1 MKRIVSIIAILLFV
15 SISVFAQKRT
25 AYGERYESR
34 DLRFTSVTSVHTEV
48 LLGGH
53 YSDWGGI
60 VSYGGDLQ
68 ATRVYTP
75 SNAFAWR
82 WGAAVSSDY
91 SDDYGMLTDAMG
103 MLGIRVGN
111 GFSLGIDALAGAGQ
125 MPFHTVSTDG
135 TNRHDGYLNIWRPT
149 VQGQV
154 SLAVRLSP
162 VVSLTAFGRYGYY
175 FNSESDYTLNVAE
188 GWTSEPTEWFT
199 TKWLA
204 GAGLSFNLNREARL
218 SGDNNWTMAAYGGYS
233 FKGNEGLVVGAE
245 LYNYKRWN
253 YTLGQVLGFGSEQV
267 LAEKSANSVY
277 GKAGIQISPKG
288 ADSPV
293 IFEFGV
299 KAGVGEYLKF
309 AQGETDNQSFQL
321 KALWMSPAFVTKG
334 YAGVHFHV
342 GRVTLRLTAEAGYH
356 DCFGA
361 DFGGSNNYSGEASQ
375 GGEQFDLAATAGIC
389 FAF

>member
-1 MKRIVSIIAILLFV
+1 MKRRIFSIIATLLFV
-15 SISVFAQKRT
+15 SLSAFAQKRT
-25 AYGERYESR
+25 VYGEKYSR

-48 LLGGH
+48 MLGGH
-53 YSDWGGI
+53 YSDYGGI
-60 VSYGGDLQ
+60 TSYGGDLQ

-82 WGAAVSSDY
+82 WGASISSDY
-91 SDDYGMLTDAMG
+91 SDDYGMLVDACG
-103 MLGIRVGN
+103 VLGIRVGN
-111 GFSLGIDALAGAGQ
+111 AVSFGIDALAGAGQ
-125 MPFHTVSTDG
+125 MPFLTCSTNGVST
-135 TNRHDGYLNIWRPT
+135 HDGYLNIWRPT

-175 FNSESDYTLNVAE
+175 FNSESDYSLNVAE

-204 GAGLSFNLNREARL
+204 GAALSFNLNRDARL
-218 SGDNNWTMAAYGGYS
+218 SGDSCWNMATYGGYS
-233 FKGNEGLVVGAE
+233 FKGNEGWVAGAE
-245 LYNYKRWN
+245 LYHYKRWN

-277 GKAGIQISPKG
+277 AKAGIQISPKG

-293 IFEFGV
+293 LFEFGV
-299 KAGVGEYLKF
+299 KVGVGEYVKA
-309 AQGETDNQSFQL
+309 AQGETDGETFKMRAS
-321 KALWMSPAFVTKG
+321 WMSPAFVTKG

-342 GRVTLRLTAEAGYH
+342 GRVTLRLAAEGGYH

-375 GGEQFDLAATAGIC
+375 GEQFDLATTAGIC

>member
-1 MKRIVSIIAILLFV
+1 MKRIFSVIAILLFV
-15 SISVFAQKRT
+15 SVASYAQQQT
-25 AYGERYESR
+25 VYGKRYESR
-34 DLRFTSVTSVHTEV
+34 DLRFTSVTSAHTEV

-53 YSDWGGI
+53 YTDWSGI
-60 VSYGGDLQ
+60 TSYGGDLQ

-75 SNAFAWR
+75 TNAFAWR

-91 SDDYGMLTDAMG
+91 SDNYGMLTDAMG

-111 GFSLGIDALAGAGQ
+111 VVSVGIDALAGAGQ

-135 TNRHDGYLNIWRPT
+135 TNRHDGSLNIWRPT

-162 VVSLTAFGRYGYY
+162 IVSLTAFGRYGYY

-188 GWTSEPTEWFT
+188 GWTSEPTKCFT

-233 FKGNEGLVVGAE
+233 FKGNEGWVAGAE
-245 LYNYKRWN
+245 LYHYKRWN

-277 GKAGIQISPKG
+277 AKAGIQISPKG

-309 AQGETDNQSFQL
+309 AQGETDTQSFQL

-342 GRVTLRLTAEAGYH
+342 GRVTLRFDAEAGYH
-356 DCFGA
+356 DCFGIE
-361 DFGGSNNYSGEASQ
+361 FSGSENYSGSTAQ
-375 GGEQFDLAATAGIC
+375 NDNFDLAATAGIC

>member
-1 MKRIVSIIAILLFV
+1 MKRIFTFIAILLFV
-15 SISVFAQKRT
+15 SVASYAQRQT
-25 AYGERYESR
+25 AYGKRYESR
-34 DLRFTSVTSVHTEV
+34 DLRFTSLTSVHTEV

-53 YSDWGGI
+53 YSDWSGI
-60 VSYGGDLQ
+60 TSYGGDLQ

-75 SNAFAWR
+75 TNAFAWR

-111 GFSLGIDALAGAGQ
+111 AVSLGIDALAGAGQ

-218 SGDNNWTMAAYGGYS
+218 SGDNNWTMAVYGGYS
-233 FKGNEGLVVGAE
+233 FKGNEGWVAGAE
-245 LYNYKRWN
+245 LYHYKRWN
-253 YTLGQVLGFGSEQV
+253 YAFGQVLGFGSEQV

-277 GKAGIQISPKG
+277 AKAGIQISPKG

-309 AQGETDNQSFQL
+309 AQGETETQSFQL

-342 GRVTLRLTAEAGYH
+342 GRVTLRLAAEAGYH
-356 DCFGA
+356 DCFGIE
-361 DFGGSNNYSGEASQ
+361 FNGSENYSGSTAQNEN
-375 GGEQFDLAATAGIC
+375 FDLAATAGIC

>member
-1 MKRIVSIIAILLFV
+1 MKKIITIIAVLMFV
-15 SISVFAQKRT
+15 SVSVFAQKRT
-25 AYGERYESR
+25 VYGERYESR
-34 DLRFTSVTSVHTEV
+34 DLRFTSLTSVHTEV
-48 LLGGH
+48 LIGGH
-53 YSDWGGI
+53 YSDYGGI

-68 ATRVYTP
+68 VTRVYTP

-82 WGAAVSSDY
+82 WGASISSDY
-91 SDDYGMLTDAMG
+91 SDDYGMLTDVCG
-103 MLGIRVGN
+103 MFGIRVGN
-111 GFSLGIDALAGAGQ
+111 AVSFGIDALAGAGQ

-204 GAGLSFNLNREARL
+204 GAGLSFNMNRDGRL
-218 SGDNNWTMAAYGGYS
+218 SGDHCWNMATYGGYS
-233 FKGNEGLVVGAE
+233 FKGNKGWVAGTE
-245 LYNYKRWN
+245 LYHYKRWN

-277 GKAGIQISPKG
+277 AKAGIQISPKG

-309 AQGETDNQSFQL
+309 VQGETESQSFQL

-342 GRVTLRLTAEAGYH
+342 GRVTLRLAAEAGYH
-356 DCFGA
+356 DCFGIE
-361 DFGGSNNYSGEASQ
+361 FGGSDNYSGSTAQ
-375 GGEQFDLAATAGIC
+375 NDNFDLAATAGIC

>member
-1 MKRIVSIIAILLFV
+1 MKKIITIIAILLFV
-15 SISVFAQKRT
+15 SGASYAQRQT
-25 AYGERYESR
+25 VYGNRYESR
-34 DLRFTSVTSVHTEV
+34 DLRFTSLTSVHTEV
-48 LLGGH
+48 LIGGH
-53 YSDWGGI
+53 YSDYGGI
-60 VSYGGDLQ
+60 TSYGGDLQ

-82 WGAAVSSDY
+82 WGASISSDY
-91 SDDYGMLTDAMG
+91 SEDYGMLVDACG
-103 MLGIRVGN
+103 VLGIRVGN
-111 GFSLGIDALAGAGQ
+111 AVSFGIDALAGAGQ

-204 GAGLSFNLNREARL
+204 GAGLSFNMNRDGRL
-218 SGDNNWTMAAYGGYS
+218 SGDHCWNMATYGGYS
-233 FKGNEGLVVGAE
+233 FKGNEGWVAGAE
-245 LYNYKRWN
+245 LYHYKRWN
-253 YTLGQVLGFGSEQV
+253 YTLGQVLGLGAEQV

-277 GKAGIQISPKG
+277 AKAGIQISPKG

-309 AQGETDNQSFQL
+309 VQGKTESQSFQL

-342 GRVTLRLTAEAGYH
+342 GRVTLRLAAEAGYH
-356 DCFGA
+356 DCFGIE
-361 DFGGSNNYSGEASQ
+361 FGGSDNYSGSTAQ
-375 GGEQFDLAATAGIC
+375 NDNFDLAATAGIC